1 MITVRRATERDAS
14 AISACLTDAF
24 EPYRS
29 QYTQDGFSD
38 TVLTDEAA
46 VRRLEQM
53 TVLVAEEDGAIVGTI
68 GYQSGADN
76 EGHLRGLAVLH
87 SAQGKGVAAE
97 LLKAAEQGLREC
109 GCTRVTLDT
118 TRPLTRAKTFYE
130 RRGYRP
136 TGIITDFFGM
146 ELVEYDKRL

>member
-1 MITVRRATERDAS
+1 MATVRPAEPRDAA
-14 AISACLTDAF
+14 AISECLKDAF

-29 QYTQDGFSD
+29 QYTSDGFSD
-38 TVLTDEAA
+38 TVLTGDAA
-46 VRRLEQM
+46 LRRMQQM
-53 TVLVAEEDGAIVGTI
+53 SVLVAEDDGKVVGTI

-87 SAQGKGVAAE
+87 AAQGKGVAAQ
-97 LLKAAEQGLREC
+97 LMKAAEDGLRKC
-109 GCTRVTLDT
+109 GCRRVTLDT
-118 TRPLTRAKTFYE
+118 TRPLTRAQTFYE

-136 TGIITDFFGM
+136 TGIVTDFFGM